1 MAPFSG
7 LYMVISSYIELVHGD
22 CKPKKERGAKLYPMS
37 RASHV
42 TMELWMVLS
51 RRVSE
56 RKTISKCVYIY
67 IWIGDIYKTI
77 IDRKVVYVCL
87 CLCKVWTIIICLPL
101 FNIFSLYHSIKKD
114 RNQTYH
120 HFMKQEEIKRLH
132 SNVYLYIYN
141 LYTQYTY
148 IHSSYIFCCAMGLLD
163 EVPSCSLQFRGA
175 GVGLCD
181 GQPYFEPQPRGHHF
195 LATEEW

>member
-1 MAPFSG
+1 MGIVSQKKKGVP
-7 LYMVISSYIELVHGD
+7 SYTPCPEPAMLLWSCGWFCHEGFLKG
-22 CKPKKERGAKLYPMS
+22 KPS
-37 RASHV
+37 
-42 TMELWMVLS
+42 LS
-51 RRVSE
+51 
-56 RKTISKCVYIY
+56 VYIY

-132 SNVYLYIYN
+132 SNVYLYIYII
-141 LYTQYTY
+141 Y
-148 IHSSYIFCCAMGLLD
+148 IHNTHIYIHHTFFVAPWACLTKCQAVLCSFAAQELGFVMGNHTL
-163 EVPSCSLQFRGA
+163 SLSPEDITFWPQWSGKMA
-175 GVGLCD
+175 GNSVII
-181 GQPYFEPQPRGHHF
+181 
-195 LATEEW
+195 W

>member
-1 MAPFSG
+1 MGIVSQKKKGVP
-7 LYMVISSYIELVHGD
+7 SYTPCPEPAMLLWSCGWFCHEGFLKG
-22 CKPKKERGAKLYPMS
+22 KPS
-37 RASHV
+37 
-42 TMELWMVLS
+42 LS
-51 RRVSE
+51 
-56 RKTISKCVYIY
+56 VYIY

-195 LATEEW
+195 LATVEW

>member
-67 IWIGDIYKTI
+67 G
-77 IDRKVVYVCL
+77 
-87 CLCKVWTIIICLPL
+87 
-101 FNIFSLYHSIKKD
+101 
-114 RNQTYH
+114 
-120 HFMKQEEIKRLH
+120 
-132 SNVYLYIYN
+132 
-141 LYTQYTY
+141 
-148 IHSSYIFCCAMGLLD
+148 
-163 EVPSCSLQFRGA
+163 
-175 GVGLCD
+175 
-181 GQPYFEPQPRGHHF
+181 
-195 LATEEW
+195 